1 MEQKRIFNFFNI
13 DPLDRRQNIIIKE
26 LFTNRTLTIS
36 YYATLRVGANRPPEP
51 RMGLTDLISYIRQ
64 GDELLFARDNQ
75 NIFIYNLSR
84 ATNYEL
90 EDNLYSQIDIDTL
103 GNRARNINPRPQQV
117 QQIISTY
124 PRNNIL
130 KNYVKRRAN
139 YACEMPN
146 CNYQGFLKE
155 NGESY
160 IEVHHVIPLSEG
172 GEDSINNTIALCPN
186 CHRALHYANNRQQLR
201 EMLLNYLRNL

>member
-75 NIFIYNLSR
+75 NI
-84 ATNYEL
+84 
-90 EDNLYSQIDIDTL
+90 
-103 GNRARNINPRPQQV
+103 
-117 QQIISTY
+117 
-124 PRNNIL
+124 
-130 KNYVKRRAN
+130 
-139 YACEMPN
+139 
-146 CNYQGFLKE
+146 
-155 NGESY
+155 
-160 IEVHHVIPLSEG
+160 
-172 GEDSINNTIALCPN
+172 
-186 CHRALHYANNRQQLR
+186 
-201 EMLLNYLRNL
+201 